1 MKKSYIKTM
10 VSVLA
15 AAVMSFLV
23 GLPSA
28 YAQQKVTVSGTV
40 LDEKGEPMLG
50 GGVIQKGTTNG
61 CVTDLDGNFTITV
74 TKGATIEFSCI
85 GYIPQEL
92 VADSDKQ
99 VVIKLELDNLSIEET
114 VVVGYGVQKKSSLT
128 GSVSSVKSED
138 IESRTIT
145 SAGQALQGKTSG
157 VQVLSASARPGASP
171 SIRIRGVSS
180 NGSSDPLYVVDGRLT
195 KDIAGIDPNDI
206 ESMEVLKDGAS
217 SAIYGAEAG
226 NGVVLITTKK
236 GKGNGK
242 ITYDYQYSS
251 QSVSKVPHMMNAE
264 QFIDFYTEA
273 NLISMEMFY
282 NNWDFETNTDWIRTG
297 FENSNMHK
305 HNLTFSAGDADKSIY
320 ISGSYLD
327 NDGIVVGDKDYYN
340 RLTGM
345 VNASWKIKPWL
356 EVGTNNQVEYY
367 KSSSVAEGSEYSSYL
382 LSLLTL
388 DPLTRPWYPVDNLP
402 AHMQL
407 IYNDTSHAPMLG
419 DGKGNIYGVSP
430 YVTSESVNPF
440 IMLNSSDSYNRGF
453 NINGTTFF
461 NFMPVKGLTVTSR
474 LSYRLS
480 SSENYG
486 VNHDY
491 YASGQIQNKYLSVS
505 AGSSASTYWQWE
517 NFLNYNRQF
526 NKHNVGIMLGT
537 SFSESRSFGVS
548 GSKGG
553 NEEAGLGFK
562 KDDPLFWYFA
572 YAVANATKNVSG
584 GEPSYS
590 RKLSY
595 FGRANY
601 EYAGK
606 YMFQASLRADAA
618 DSSVLPV
625 QKRWGY
631 FPAVS
636 AGWVISN
643 EDFLAET
650 RTWLNHLKLR
660 ASWGQNGSIAGL
672 GGYRYANVIGS
683 TGSYPTSSDSPSYIV
698 GYAPS
703 ATGNKELKWETAEQT
718 NIGIDARFLNNRLT
732 FSADWFKKETKDL
745 IVTGITPSTVVGNT
759 ASPVNAGN
767 IVNSGLEFELGWQ
780 DYVGDFS
787 YGVRGNI
794 STLKNK
800 VTYIHPTLS
809 AIDGATYHTYG
820 AITRFEVGMP
830 AWYFYGY
837 EFTGIDNETG
847 NPIFKDINEDGS
859 ITDSDKTMI
868 GKGMADAT
876 YGITLTAAWKGFDLI
891 VFGTGS
897 IGNDIYCCLNRSDY
911 TLNKLTY
918 FTEDRWKADYTN
930 GTMPKAGAN
939 DMDKFYL
946 STASVIDGSYFKIKQ
961 MQLGYT
967 LPKKWMKTIKVENM
981 RIYASLDDFFVFT
994 KYPGLDPEVTG
1005 VGNAL
1010 GVDKGSYPNS
1020 RKVVAGVS
1028 ITF

>member
-1 MKKSYIKTM
+1 MRTRSINHGMKALFSA
-10 VSVLA
+10 VLLIFA
-15 AAVMSFLV
+15 CVNL
-23 GLPSA
+23 SA
-28 YAQQKVTVSGTV
+28 QERVTASGTV
-40 LDEKGEPMLG
+40 IDENKIPMIGVSVIEKGTHN
-50 GGVIQKGTTNG
+50 GTM
-61 CVTDLDGNFTITV
+61 TDIDGNWSMEV
-74 TKGATIEFSCI
+74 TEGAVLEFSYI
-85 GYIPQEL
+85 GYTSVEL
-92 VADSDKQ
+92 PAAAGMNLQMEVDTR
-99 VVIKLELDNLSIEET
+99 ILEEV

-128 GSVSSVKSED
+128 GSVSQVKAED
-138 IESRTIT
+138 MEARTIT

-157 VQVLSASARPGASP
+157 VQVLSGSAKPGASP

-180 NGSSDPLYVVDGRLT
+180 NNSSDPLYVVDGRLA
-195 KDIAGIDPNDI
+195 KDISGIDPNDI

-217 SAIYGAEAG
+217 AAIYGAEAG

-236 GKGNGK
+236 GKGKGK

-251 QSVSKVPHMMNAE
+251 QSVSKVPHLMNSE

-273 NLISMEMFY
+273 NLISLEKFY
-282 NNWDFETNTDWIRTG
+282 NNWDFETNTDWIKAG
-297 FENSNMHK
+297 FEKSNMHK
-305 HNLTFSAGDADKSIY
+305 HNLTFSAGDSDKSIY
-320 ISGSYLD
+320 ISGTYLN
-327 NDGIVVGDKDYYN
+327 NDGIVVGDKDYYK

-345 VNASWKIKPWL
+345 INASWKVKPWL
-356 EVGTNNQVEYY
+356 EIGTNNQVEYY
-367 KSSSVAEGSEYSSYL
+367 KSASVAEGSEYSSYL

-388 DPLTRPWYPVDNLP
+388 DPLTKPMYPENALP
-402 AHMQL
+402 AHMQQ

-419 DGKGNIYGVSP
+419 DGKGNIYGVSA
-430 YVTSESVNPF
+430 YVTSESVNPY
-440 IMLNSSDSYNRGF
+440 IMLGSSDSYNRGF
-453 NINGTTFF
+453 NINGTTYI

-474 LSYRLS
+474 LGYRLGS
-480 SSENYG
+480 YENYG
-486 VNHDY
+486 ISHDY

-505 AGSSASTYWQWE
+505 AGSSNAAYWQWE
-517 NFLNYNRQF
+517 NFLNYTKQIK
-526 NKHNVGIMLGT
+526 KHNFGIMLGT

-548 GSKGG
+548 GSKSG
-553 NEEAGLGFK
+553 NENAGLGFK

-572 YAVANATKNVSG
+572 YAVSNATKDVSG
-584 GEPSYS
+584 GEPSYG

-601 EYAGK
+601 EYGNR
-606 YMFQASLRADAA
+606 YMVQVSLRADAA

-643 EDFLAET
+643 EKFMQNSQA
-650 RTWLNHLKLR
+650 WLNHLKIR
-660 ASWGQNGSIAGL
+660 ASWGQNGSTASL
-672 GGYRYANVIGS
+672 GGYQYANVIAS
-683 TGSYPTSSDSPSYIV
+683 TGSYPTSSENPSYGV

-718 NIGIDARFLNNRLT
+718 NVGIDARFFRSRLI
-732 FSADWFKKETKDL
+732 FSADWFRKETKDL

-767 IVNSGLEFELGWQ
+767 IRNTGFEVELGWQ
-780 DYVGDFS
+780 DMAGDFS
-787 YGVRGNI
+787 YGIRGNI
-794 STLKNK
+794 STLKNE

-820 AITRFEVGMP
+820 AITRFEVGKP

-837 EFTGIDNETG
+837 EFTGIDKATG
-847 NPIFKDINEDGS
+847 NPTFKDQNNDGS

-876 YGITLTAAWKGFDLI
+876 YGITLTAAWKGIDLI

-918 FTEDRWKADYTN
+918 FTEDRWKVGHEN

-946 STASVIDGSYFKIKQ
+946 STASVINGSYFKIKQ
-961 MQLGYT
+961 IQLGYT
-967 LPKKWMKTIKVENM
+967 FPAKWMSKIKVENL

-1005 VGNAL
+1005 IGNAL

-1020 RKVVAGVS
+1020 RKIVAGVS

>member
-1 MKKSYIKTM
+1 MRTRSINHGMKALFSA
-10 VSVLA
+10 VLLIFA
-15 AAVMSFLV
+15 CVNL
-23 GLPSA
+23 SA
-28 YAQQKVTVSGTV
+28 QERVTASGTV
-40 LDEKGEPMLG
+40 IDENKIPMIGVSVIEKGTHN
-50 GGVIQKGTTNG
+50 GTM
-61 CVTDLDGNFTITV
+61 TDIDGNWSMEV
-74 TKGATIEFSCI
+74 TEGAVLEFSYI
-85 GYIPQEL
+85 GYTSVEL
-92 VADSDKQ
+92 PAAAGMNLQMEVDTR
-99 VVIKLELDNLSIEET
+99 ILEEV

-128 GSVSSVKSED
+128 GSVSQVKAED
-138 IESRTIT
+138 MEARTIT

-157 VQVLSASARPGASP
+157 VQVLSGSAKPGASP
-171 SIRIRGVSS
+171 SIRIRGGSS
-180 NGSSDPLYVVDGRLT
+180 NNSSDPLYVVDGRLA
-195 KDIAGIDPNDI
+195 KDISGIDPNDI

-217 SAIYGAEAG
+217 AAIYGAEAG

-236 GKGNGK
+236 GKGKGK

-251 QSVSKVPHMMNAE
+251 QSVSKVPHLMNSE

-273 NLISMEMFY
+273 NLISLEKFY
-282 NNWDFETNTDWIRTG
+282 NNWDFETNTDWIKAG
-297 FENSNMHK
+297 FEKSNMHK
-305 HNLTFSAGDADKSIY
+305 HNLTFSAGDSDKSIY
-320 ISGSYLD
+320 ISGTYLN
-327 NDGIVVGDKDYYN
+327 NDGIVVGDKDYYK

-345 VNASWKIKPWL
+345 INASWKVKPWL
-356 EVGTNNQVEYY
+356 EIGTNNQVEYY
-367 KSSSVAEGSEYSSYL
+367 KSASVAEGSEYSSYL

-388 DPLTRPWYPVDNLP
+388 DPLTKPMYPENALP
-402 AHMQL
+402 AHMQQ

-419 DGKGNIYGVSP
+419 DGKGNIYGVSA
-430 YVTSESVNPF
+430 YVTSESVNPY
-440 IMLNSSDSYNRGF
+440 IMLGSSDSYNRGF
-453 NINGTTFF
+453 NINGTTYI

-474 LSYRLS
+474 LGYRLGS
-480 SSENYG
+480 YENYG
-486 VNHDY
+486 ISHDY

-505 AGSSASTYWQWE
+505 AGSNNAAYWQWE
-517 NFLNYNRQF
+517 NFLNYTKQIK
-526 NKHNVGIMLGT
+526 KHNFGIMLGT

-548 GSKGG
+548 GSKSG
-553 NEEAGLGFK
+553 NENAGLGFK

-572 YAVANATKNVSG
+572 YAVSDATKDISG
-584 GEPSYS
+584 GEPSYG

-601 EYAGK
+601 EYDNR
-606 YMFQASLRADAA
+606 YMVQVSLRADAA

-643 EDFLAET
+643 EKFMQNSQA
-650 RTWLNHLKLR
+650 WLNHLKIR
-660 ASWGQNGSIAGL
+660 ASWGQNGSTASL
-672 GGYRYANVIGS
+672 GGYQYANVIAS
-683 TGSYPTSSDSPSYIV
+683 TGSYPTSSENPSYGV

-718 NIGIDARFLNNRLT
+718 NVGIDARFFRSRLT
-732 FSADWFKKETKDL
+732 FSADWFRKETKDL

-767 IVNSGLEFELGWQ
+767 IRNTGFEVELGWQ
-780 DYVGDFS
+780 DMAGDFS
-787 YGVRGNI
+787 YGIRGNI
-794 STLKNK
+794 STLKNE

-820 AITRFEVGMP
+820 AITRFEVGKP

-837 EFTGIDNETG
+837 EFTGIDKATG
-847 NPIFKDINEDGS
+847 NPTFKDQNNDGS

-876 YGITLTAAWKGFDLI
+876 YGITLTAAWNGIDLI

-918 FTEDRWKADYTN
+918 FTEDRWKVGHEN
-930 GTMPKAGAN
+930 GTMPRAGAN

-946 STASVIDGSYFKIKQ
+946 STASVINGSYFKIKQ
-961 MQLGYT
+961 IQLGYT
-967 LPKKWMKTIKVENM
+967 FPAKWMSKIKVENL

-1005 VGNAL
+1005 IGNAL

-1020 RKVVAGVS
+1020 RKIVAGVS

>member
-1 MKKSYIKTM
+1 MRTRSINHGMKALFFA
-10 VSVLA
+10 VLLIFA
-15 AAVMSFLV
+15 CVNL
-23 GLPSA
+23 SA
-28 YAQQKVTVSGTV
+28 QERVTASGTV
-40 LDEKGEPMLG
+40 IDENKIPMIGVSVIEKGTHN
-50 GGVIQKGTTNG
+50 GTM
-61 CVTDLDGNFTITV
+61 TDIDGNWSMEV
-74 TKGATIEFSCI
+74 TEGAVLEFSYI
-85 GYIPQEL
+85 GYTSVEL
-92 VADSDKQ
+92 PAAAGMNLQMEVDTR
-99 VVIKLELDNLSIEET
+99 ILEEV

-128 GSVSSVKSED
+128 GSVSQVKAED
-138 IESRTIT
+138 MEARTIT

-157 VQVLSASARPGASP
+157 VQVLSGSAKPGASP

-180 NGSSDPLYVVDGRLT
+180 NNSSDPLYVVDGRLA
-195 KDIAGIDPNDI
+195 KDISGIDPNDI

-217 SAIYGAEAG
+217 AAIYGAEAG

-236 GKGNGK
+236 GKGKGK

-251 QSVSKVPHMMNAE
+251 QSVSKVPHLMNSE
-264 QFIDFYTEA
+264 KFIDFYTEA
-273 NLISMEMFY
+273 NLISLEKFY
-282 NNWDFETNTDWIRTG
+282 NNWDFETNTDWIKAG
-297 FENSNMHK
+297 FEKSNMHK
-305 HNLTFSAGDADKSIY
+305 HNLTFSAGDSDKSIY
-320 ISGSYLD
+320 ISGTYLN
-327 NDGIVVGDKDYYN
+327 NDGIVVGDKDYYK

-345 VNASWKIKPWL
+345 INASWKVKPWL
-356 EVGTNNQVEYY
+356 EIGTNNQVEYY
-367 KSSSVAEGSEYSSYL
+367 KSASVAEGSEYSSYL

-388 DPLTRPWYPVDNLP
+388 DPLTKPMYPENALP
-402 AHMQL
+402 AHMQQ

-419 DGKGNIYGVSP
+419 DGKGNIYGVSA
-430 YVTSESVNPF
+430 YVTSESVNPY
-440 IMLNSSDSYNRGF
+440 IMLGSSDSYNRGF
-453 NINGTTFF
+453 NINGTTYI

-474 LSYRLS
+474 LGYRLS
-480 SSENYG
+480 SYENYG
-486 VNHDY
+486 ISHDY

-505 AGSSASTYWQWE
+505 AGSSNAAYWQWE
-517 NFLNYNRQF
+517 NFLNYTKQIK
-526 NKHNVGIMLGT
+526 KHNFGIMLGT

-548 GSKGG
+548 GSKSG
-553 NEEAGLGFK
+553 NENAGLGFK

-572 YAVANATKNVSG
+572 YAVSDATKDISG
-584 GEPSYS
+584 GEPSYG

-601 EYAGK
+601 EYDNR
-606 YMFQASLRADAA
+606 YMVQVSLRADAA

-643 EDFLAET
+643 EKFMQNSQA
-650 RTWLNHLKLR
+650 WLNHLKIR
-660 ASWGQNGSIAGL
+660 ASWGQNGSTASL
-672 GGYRYANVIGS
+672 GGYQYANVIAS
-683 TGSYPTSSDSPSYIV
+683 TGSYPTSSENPSYGV

-718 NIGIDARFLNNRLT
+718 NVGIDARFFRSRLT
-732 FSADWFKKETKDL
+732 FSADWFRKETKDL

-767 IVNSGLEFELGWQ
+767 IRNTGFEVELGWQ
-780 DYVGDFS
+780 DMAGDFS
-787 YGVRGNI
+787 YGIRGNI
-794 STLKNK
+794 STLKNE

-820 AITRFEVGMP
+820 AITRFEVGKP

-837 EFTGIDNETG
+837 EFTGIDKATG
-847 NPIFKDINEDGS
+847 NPTFKDQNNDGS

-876 YGITLTAAWKGFDLI
+876 YGITLTAAWKGIDLI

-918 FTEDRWKADYTN
+918 FTEDRWKVGHEN

-946 STASVIDGSYFKIKQ
+946 STASVINGSYFKIKQ
-961 MQLGYT
+961 IQLGYT
-967 LPKKWMKTIKVENM
+967 FPAKWMSKIKVENL

-1005 VGNAL
+1005 IGNAL

-1020 RKVVAGVS
+1020 RKIVAGVS

>member
-1 MKKSYIKTM
+1 MRTRSINHGMKALFFA
-10 VSVLA
+10 VLLIFA
-15 AAVMSFLV
+15 CVNL
-23 GLPSA
+23 SA
-28 YAQQKVTVSGTV
+28 QERVTASGTV
-40 LDEKGEPMLG
+40 IDENKIPMIGVSVIEKGTHN
-50 GGVIQKGTTNG
+50 GTM
-61 CVTDLDGNFTITV
+61 TDIDGNWSMEV
-74 TKGATIEFSCI
+74 TEGAVLEFSYI
-85 GYIPQEL
+85 GYTSVEL
-92 VADSDKQ
+92 PAAAGMNLQMEVDTR
-99 VVIKLELDNLSIEET
+99 ILEEV

-128 GSVSSVKSED
+128 GSVSQVKAED
-138 IESRTIT
+138 MEARTIT

-157 VQVLSASARPGASP
+157 VQVLSGSAKPGASP

-180 NGSSDPLYVVDGRLT
+180 NNSSDPLYVVDGRLA
-195 KDIAGIDPNDI
+195 KDISGIDPNDI

-217 SAIYGAEAG
+217 AAIYGAEAG

-236 GKGNGK
+236 GKGKGK

-251 QSVSKVPHMMNAE
+251 QSVSKVPHLMNSE

-273 NLISMEMFY
+273 NLISLEKFY
-282 NNWDFETNTDWIRTG
+282 NNWDFETNTDWIKAG
-297 FENSNMHK
+297 FEKSNMHK
-305 HNLTFSAGDADKSIY
+305 HNLTFSAGDSDKSIY
-320 ISGSYLD
+320 ISGTYLN
-327 NDGIVVGDKDYYN
+327 NDGIVVGDKDYYK

-345 VNASWKIKPWL
+345 INASWKVKPWL
-356 EVGTNNQVEYY
+356 EIGTNNQVEYY
-367 KSSSVAEGSEYSSYL
+367 KSASVAEGSEYSSYL

-388 DPLTRPWYPVDNLP
+388 DPLTKPMYPENALP
-402 AHMQL
+402 AHMQQ

-419 DGKGNIYGVSP
+419 DGKGNIYGVSA
-430 YVTSESVNPF
+430 YVTSESVNPY
-440 IMLNSSDSYNRGF
+440 IMLGSSDSYNRGF
-453 NINGTTFF
+453 NINGTTYI

-474 LSYRLS
+474 LGYRLS
-480 SSENYG
+480 SYENYG
-486 VNHDY
+486 ISHDY

-505 AGSSASTYWQWE
+505 AGSSNAAYWQWE
-517 NFLNYNRQF
+517 NFLNYTKQIK
-526 NKHNVGIMLGT
+526 KHNFGIMLGT

-548 GSKGG
+548 GSKSG
-553 NEEAGLGFK
+553 NENAGLGFK

-572 YAVANATKNVSG
+572 YAVSDATKDISG
-584 GEPSYS
+584 GEPSYG

-601 EYAGK
+601 EYDNR
-606 YMFQASLRADAA
+606 YMVQVSLRADAA

-643 EDFLAET
+643 EKFMQNSQA
-650 RTWLNHLKLR
+650 WLNHLKIR
-660 ASWGQNGSIAGL
+660 ASWGQNGSTASL
-672 GGYRYANVIGS
+672 GGYQYANVIAS
-683 TGSYPTSSDSPSYIV
+683 TGSYPTSSDSPSYEV

-718 NIGIDARFLNNRLT
+718 NVGIDARFFRSRLI
-732 FSADWFKKETKDL
+732 FSADWFRKETKDL

-767 IVNSGLEFELGWQ
+767 IRNTGFEVELGWQ
-780 DYVGDFS
+780 DMAGDFS
-787 YGVRGNI
+787 YGIRGNI
-794 STLKNK
+794 STLKNE

-820 AITRFEVGMP
+820 AITRFEVGKP

-837 EFTGIDNETG
+837 EFTGIDKATG
-847 NPIFKDINEDGS
+847 NPTFKDQNNDGS

-876 YGITLTAAWKGFDLI
+876 YGITLTAAWKGIDLI

-918 FTEDRWKADYTN
+918 FTEDRWKVGHEN

-946 STASVIDGSYFKIKQ
+946 STASVINGSYFKIKQ
-961 MQLGYT
+961 IQLGYT
-967 LPKKWMKTIKVENM
+967 FPAKWMSKIKVENL

-1005 VGNAL
+1005 IGNAL

-1020 RKVVAGVS
+1020 RKIVAGVS

>member
-1 MKKSYIKTM
+1 MRTRSINHGMKALFSA
-10 VSVLA
+10 VLLIFA
-15 AAVMSFLV
+15 CVNL
-23 GLPSA
+23 SA
-28 YAQQKVTVSGTV
+28 QERVTASGTV
-40 LDEKGEPMLG
+40 IDENKIPMIGVSVIEKGTHN
-50 GGVIQKGTTNG
+50 GTM
-61 CVTDLDGNFTITV
+61 TDIDGNWSMEV
-74 TKGATIEFSCI
+74 TEGAVLEFSYI
-85 GYIPQEL
+85 GYTSVEL
-92 VADSDKQ
+92 PAAAGMNLQMEVDTR
-99 VVIKLELDNLSIEET
+99 ILEEV

-128 GSVSSVKSED
+128 GSVSQVKAED
-138 IESRTIT
+138 MEARTIT

-157 VQVLSASARPGASP
+157 VQVLSGSAKPGASP

-180 NGSSDPLYVVDGRLT
+180 NNSSDPLYVVDGRLA
-195 KDIAGIDPNDI
+195 KDISGIDPNDI

-217 SAIYGAEAG
+217 AAIYGAEAG

-236 GKGNGK
+236 GKGKGK

-251 QSVSKVPHMMNAE
+251 QSVSKVPHLMNSE

-273 NLISMEMFY
+273 NLISLEKFY
-282 NNWDFETNTDWIRTG
+282 NNWDFETNTDWIKAG
-297 FENSNMHK
+297 FEKSNMHK
-305 HNLTFSAGDADKSIY
+305 HNLTFSAGDSDKSIY
-320 ISGSYLD
+320 ISGTYLN
-327 NDGIVVGDKDYYN
+327 NDGIVVGDKDYYK

-345 VNASWKIKPWL
+345 INASWKVKPWL
-356 EVGTNNQVEYY
+356 EIGTNNQVEYY
-367 KSSSVAEGSEYSSYL
+367 KSASVAEGSEYSSYL

-388 DPLTRPWYPVDNLP
+388 DPLTKPMYPENALP
-402 AHMQL
+402 AHMQQ

-419 DGKGNIYGVSP
+419 DGKGNIYGVSA
-430 YVTSESVNPF
+430 YVTSESVNPY
-440 IMLNSSDSYNRGF
+440 IMLGSSDSYNRGF
-453 NINGTTFF
+453 NINGTTYI

-474 LSYRLS
+474 LGYRLS
-480 SSENYG
+480 SYENYG
-486 VNHDY
+486 ISHDY

-505 AGSSASTYWQWE
+505 AGSSNAAYWQWE
-517 NFLNYNRQF
+517 NFLNYTKQIK
-526 NKHNVGIMLGT
+526 KHNFGIMLGT

-548 GSKGG
+548 GSKSG
-553 NEEAGLGFK
+553 NENAGLGFK

-572 YAVANATKNVSG
+572 YAVSNATKDVSG
-584 GEPSYS
+584 GEPSYG

-601 EYAGK
+601 EYGNR
-606 YMFQASLRADAA
+606 YMVQVSLRADAA

-643 EDFLAET
+643 EKFMQNSQA
-650 RTWLNHLKLR
+650 WLNHLKIR
-660 ASWGQNGSIAGL
+660 ASWGQNGSTASL
-672 GGYRYANVIGS
+672 GGYQYANVIAS
-683 TGSYPTSSDSPSYIV
+683 TGSYPTSSENPSYGV

-718 NIGIDARFLNNRLT
+718 NVGIDARFFRSRLT
-732 FSADWFKKETKDL
+732 FSADWFRKETKDL

-767 IVNSGLEFELGWQ
+767 IRNTGFEVELGWQ
-780 DYVGDFS
+780 DMAGDFS
-787 YGVRGNI
+787 YGIRGNI
-794 STLKNK
+794 STLKNE

-820 AITRFEVGMP
+820 AITRFEVGKP

-837 EFTGIDNETG
+837 EFTGIDKATG
-847 NPIFKDINEDGS
+847 NPTFKDQNNDGS

-876 YGITLTAAWKGFDLI
+876 YGITLTAAWKGIDLI

-918 FTEDRWKADYTN
+918 FTEDRWKVGHEN

-946 STASVIDGSYFKIKQ
+946 STASVINGSYFKIKQ
-961 MQLGYT
+961 IQLGYT
-967 LPKKWMKTIKVENM
+967 FPAKWMSKIKVENL

-1005 VGNAL
+1005 IGNAL

-1020 RKVVAGVS
+1020 RKIVAGVS

>member
-1 MKKSYIKTM
+1 MKALFSA
-10 VSVLA
+10 VLLIFA
-15 AAVMSFLV
+15 CVNL
-23 GLPSA
+23 SA
-28 YAQQKVTVSGTV
+28 QERVTASGTV
-40 LDEKGEPMLG
+40 IDENKIPMIGVSVIEKGTHN
-50 GGVIQKGTTNG
+50 GTM
-61 CVTDLDGNFTITV
+61 TDIDGNWSMEV
-74 TKGATIEFSCI
+74 TEGAVLEFSYI
-85 GYIPQEL
+85 GYTSVEL
-92 VADSDKQ
+92 PAAAGMNLQMEVDTR
-99 VVIKLELDNLSIEET
+99 ILEEV

-128 GSVSSVKSED
+128 GSVSQVKAED
-138 IESRTIT
+138 MEARTIT

-157 VQVLSASARPGASP
+157 VQVLSGSAKPGASP

-180 NGSSDPLYVVDGRLT
+180 NNSSDPLYVVDGRLA
-195 KDIAGIDPNDI
+195 KDISGIDPNDI

-217 SAIYGAEAG
+217 AAIYGAEAG

-236 GKGNGK
+236 GKGKGK

-251 QSVSKVPHMMNAE
+251 QSVSKVPHLMNSE

-273 NLISMEMFY
+273 NLISLEKFY
-282 NNWDFETNTDWIRTG
+282 NNWDFETNTDWIKAG
-297 FENSNMHK
+297 FEKSNMHK
-305 HNLTFSAGDADKSIY
+305 HNLTFSAGDSDKSIY
-320 ISGSYLD
+320 ISGTYLN
-327 NDGIVVGDKDYYN
+327 NDGIVVGDKDYYK

-345 VNASWKIKPWL
+345 INASWKVKPWL
-356 EVGTNNQVEYY
+356 EIGTNNQVEYY
-367 KSSSVAEGSEYSSYL
+367 KSASVAEGSEYSSYL

-388 DPLTRPWYPVDNLP
+388 DPLTKPMYPENALP
-402 AHMQL
+402 AHMQQ

-419 DGKGNIYGVSP
+419 DGKGNIYGVSA
-430 YVTSESVNPF
+430 YVTSESVNPY
-440 IMLNSSDSYNRGF
+440 IMLGSSDSYNRGF
-453 NINGTTFF
+453 NINGTTYI

-474 LSYRLS
+474 LGYRLGS
-480 SSENYG
+480 YENYG
-486 VNHDY
+486 ISHDY

-505 AGSSASTYWQWE
+505 AGSNNAAYWQWE
-517 NFLNYNRQF
+517 NFLNYTKQIK
-526 NKHNVGIMLGT
+526 KHNFGIMLGT

-548 GSKGG
+548 GSKSG
-553 NEEAGLGFK
+553 NENAGLGFK

-572 YAVANATKNVSG
+572 YAVSDATKDISG
-584 GEPSYS
+584 GEPSYG

-601 EYAGK
+601 EYDNR
-606 YMFQASLRADAA
+606 YMVQVSLRADAA

-643 EDFLAET
+643 EKFMQNSQA
-650 RTWLNHLKLR
+650 WLNHLKIR
-660 ASWGQNGSIAGL
+660 ASWGQNGSTASL
-672 GGYRYANVIGS
+672 GGYQYANVIAS
-683 TGSYPTSSDSPSYIV
+683 TGSYPTSSENPSYGV

-718 NIGIDARFLNNRLT
+718 NVGIDARFFRSRLT
-732 FSADWFKKETKDL
+732 FSADWFRKETKDL

-767 IVNSGLEFELGWQ
+767 IRNTGFEVELGWQ
-780 DYVGDFS
+780 DMAGDFS
-787 YGVRGNI
+787 YGIRGNI
-794 STLKNK
+794 STLKNE

-820 AITRFEVGMP
+820 AITRFEVGKP

-837 EFTGIDNETG
+837 EFTGIDKATG
-847 NPIFKDINEDGS
+847 NPTFKDQNNDGS

-876 YGITLTAAWKGFDLI
+876 YGITLTAAWKGIDLI

-918 FTEDRWKADYTN
+918 FTEDRWKVGHEN

-946 STASVIDGSYFKIKQ
+946 STASVINGSYFKIKQ
-961 MQLGYT
+961 IQLGYT
-967 LPKKWMKTIKVENM
+967 FPAKWMSKIKVENL

-1005 VGNAL
+1005 IGNAL

-1020 RKVVAGVS
+1020 RKIVAGVS

>member
-1 MKKSYIKTM
+1 MTDIDGNWSMEVTEGAVLEFSYIGYT
-10 VSVLA
+10 SVELPA
-15 AAVMSFLV
+15 AAGMNLQMEVD
-23 GLPSA
+23 
-28 YAQQKVTVSGTV
+28 TR
-40 LDEKGEPMLG
+40 
-50 GGVIQKGTTNG
+50 I
-61 CVTDLDGNFTITV
+61 
-74 TKGATIEFSCI
+74 
-85 GYIPQEL
+85 
-92 VADSDKQ
+92 
-99 VVIKLELDNLSIEET
+99 LEEV

-128 GSVSSVKSED
+128 GSVSQVKAED
-138 IESRTIT
+138 MEARTIT

-157 VQVLSASARPGASP
+157 VQVLSGSAKPGASP

-180 NGSSDPLYVVDGRLT
+180 NNSSDPLYVVDGRLA
-195 KDIAGIDPNDI
+195 KDISGIDPNDI

-217 SAIYGAEAG
+217 AAIYGAEAG

-236 GKGNGK
+236 GKGKGK

-251 QSVSKVPHMMNAE
+251 QSVSKVPHLMNSE

-273 NLISMEMFY
+273 NLISLEKFY
-282 NNWDFETNTDWIRTG
+282 NNWDFETNTDWIKAG
-297 FENSNMHK
+297 FEKSNMHK
-305 HNLTFSAGDADKSIY
+305 HNLTFSAGDSDKSIY
-320 ISGSYLD
+320 ISGTYLN
-327 NDGIVVGDKDYYN
+327 NDGIVVGDKDYYK

-345 VNASWKIKPWL
+345 INASWKVKPWL
-356 EVGTNNQVEYY
+356 EIGTNNQVEYY
-367 KSSSVAEGSEYSSYL
+367 KSASVAEGSEYSSYL

-388 DPLTRPWYPVDNLP
+388 DPLTKPMYPENALP
-402 AHMQL
+402 AHMQQ

-419 DGKGNIYGVSP
+419 DGKGNIYGVSA
-430 YVTSESVNPF
+430 YVTSESVNPY
-440 IMLNSSDSYNRGF
+440 IMLGSSDSYNRGF
-453 NINGTTFF
+453 NINGTTYI

-474 LSYRLS
+474 LGYRLS
-480 SSENYG
+480 SYENYG
-486 VNHDY
+486 ISHDY

-505 AGSSASTYWQWE
+505 AGSSNAAYWQWE
-517 NFLNYNRQF
+517 NFLNYTKQIK
-526 NKHNVGIMLGT
+526 KHNFGIMLGT

-548 GSKGG
+548 GSKSG
-553 NEEAGLGFK
+553 NENAGLGFK

-572 YAVANATKNVSG
+572 YAVSDATKDISG
-584 GEPSYS
+584 GEPSYG

-601 EYAGK
+601 EYDNR
-606 YMFQASLRADAA
+606 YMVQVSLRADAA

-643 EDFLAET
+643 EKFMQNSQA
-650 RTWLNHLKLR
+650 WLNHLKIR
-660 ASWGQNGSIAGL
+660 ASWGQNGSTASL
-672 GGYRYANVIGS
+672 GGYQYANVIAS
-683 TGSYPTSSDSPSYIV
+683 TGSYPTSSENPSYGV

-718 NIGIDARFLNNRLT
+718 NVGIDARFFRSRLT
-732 FSADWFKKETKDL
+732 FSADWFRKETKDL

-767 IVNSGLEFELGWQ
+767 IRNTGFEVELGWQ
-780 DYVGDFS
+780 DMAGDFS
-787 YGVRGNI
+787 YGIRGNI
-794 STLKNK
+794 STLKNE

-820 AITRFEVGMP
+820 AITRFEVGKP

-837 EFTGIDNETG
+837 EFTGIDKATG
-847 NPIFKDINEDGS
+847 NPTFKDQNNDGS

-876 YGITLTAAWKGFDLI
+876 YGITLTAAWKGIDLI

-918 FTEDRWKADYTN
+918 FTEDRWKVGHEN

-946 STASVIDGSYFKIKQ
+946 STASVINGSYFKIKQ
-961 MQLGYT
+961 IQLGYT
-967 LPKKWMKTIKVENM
+967 FPAKWMSKIKVENL

-1005 VGNAL
+1005 IGNAL

-1020 RKVVAGVS
+1020 RKIVAGVS

>member
-1 MKKSYIKTM
+1 MRTRSINHGMKALFSA
-10 VSVLA
+10 VLLIFA
-15 AAVMSFLV
+15 CVNL
-23 GLPSA
+23 SA
-28 YAQQKVTVSGTV
+28 QERVTASGTV
-40 LDEKGEPMLG
+40 IDENKIPMIGVSVIEKGTHN
-50 GGVIQKGTTNG
+50 GTM
-61 CVTDLDGNFTITV
+61 TDIDGNWSMEV
-74 TKGATIEFSCI
+74 TEGAVLEFSYI
-85 GYIPQEL
+85 GYTSVEL
-92 VADSDKQ
+92 PAAAGMNLQMEVDTR
-99 VVIKLELDNLSIEET
+99 ILEEV

-128 GSVSSVKSED
+128 GSVSQVKAED
-138 IESRTIT
+138 MEARTIT

-157 VQVLSASARPGASP
+157 VQVLSGSAKPGASP

-180 NGSSDPLYVVDGRLT
+180 NNSSDPLYVVDGRLA
-195 KDIAGIDPNDI
+195 KDISGIDPNDI

-217 SAIYGAEAG
+217 AAIYGAEAG

-236 GKGNGK
+236 GKGKGK

-251 QSVSKVPHMMNAE
+251 QSVSKVPHLMNSE

-273 NLISMEMFY
+273 NLISLEKFY
-282 NNWDFETNTDWIRTG
+282 NNWDFETNTDWIKAG
-297 FENSNMHK
+297 FEKSNMHK
-305 HNLTFSAGDADKSIY
+305 HNLTFSAGDSDKSIY
-320 ISGSYLD
+320 ISGTYLN
-327 NDGIVVGDKDYYN
+327 NDGIVVGDKDYYK

-345 VNASWKIKPWL
+345 INASWKVKPWL
-356 EVGTNNQVEYY
+356 EIGTNNQVEYY
-367 KSSSVAEGSEYSSYL
+367 KSASVAEGSEYSSYL

-388 DPLTRPWYPVDNLP
+388 DPLTKPMYPENALP
-402 AHMQL
+402 AHMQQ

-419 DGKGNIYGVSP
+419 DGKGNIYGVSA
-430 YVTSESVNPF
+430 YVTSESVNPY
-440 IMLNSSDSYNRGF
+440 IMLGSSDSYNRGF
-453 NINGTTFF
+453 NINGTTYI

-474 LSYRLS
+474 LGYRLGS
-480 SSENYG
+480 YENYG
-486 VNHDY
+486 ISHDY

-505 AGSSASTYWQWE
+505 AGSNNAAYWQWE
-517 NFLNYNRQF
+517 NFLNYTKQIK
-526 NKHNVGIMLGT
+526 KHNFGIMLGT
-537 SFSESRSFGVS
+537 SYSESRSFGVS

-572 YAVANATKNVSG
+572 YAVSNANKDVSG

-601 EYAGK
+601 EFDNK
-606 YMFQASLRADAA
+606 YLLQVSLRADAA

-625 QKRWGY
+625 DKRWGF

-643 EDFLAET
+643 EQFLSNA

-672 GGYRYANVIGS
+672 GGYRYATVIGS
-683 TGSYPTSSDSPSYIV
+683 TGSYPTSSDAPQYEV

-718 NIGIDARFLNNRLT
+718 NVGIDTRFLNNRLT
-732 FSADWFKKETKDL
+732 FSADWFRKETKDL
-745 IVTGITPSTVVGNT
+745 IVSGITPSTVVGNT

-780 DYVGDFS
+780 DMVGDFS
-787 YGVRGNI
+787 YGIRANI

-809 AIDGATYHTYG
+809 AIDGASFHTYG
-820 AITRFEVGMP
+820 AITRFEVGKP

-837 EFTGIDNETG
+837 EFTGIDPETG
-847 NPIFKDINEDGS
+847 NPTFKDLNNDNA

-876 YGITLTAAWKGFDLI
+876 YGITITAAWKGLDLI
-891 VFGTGS
+891 LFGTGS
-897 IGNDIYCCLNRSDY
+897 IGNDIYCCLNRADY

-918 FTEDRWKADYTN
+918 FTENRWKADN
-930 GTMPKAGAN
+930 VGGTMPKAGAN
-939 DMDKFYL
+939 DMDKFFI
-946 STASVIDGSYFKIKQ
+946 SSASVLDGSYFKIKQ
-961 MQLGYT
+961 IQLGYT
-967 LPKKWMKTIKVENM
+967 FPQKWMSKIKVNNL

-1005 VGNAL
+1005 VGSSL

-1020 RKVVAGVS
+1020 KKIVAGLN

>member
-1 MKKSYIKTM
+1 MRTRSINHGMKALFFA
-10 VSVLA
+10 VLLIFA
-15 AAVMSFLV
+15 CVNL
-23 GLPSA
+23 SA
-28 YAQQKVTVSGTV
+28 QERVTASGTV
-40 LDEKGEPMLG
+40 IDENKIPMIGVSVIEKGTHN
-50 GGVIQKGTTNG
+50 GTM
-61 CVTDLDGNFTITV
+61 TDIDGNWSMEV
-74 TKGATIEFSCI
+74 TEGAVLEFSYI
-85 GYIPQEL
+85 GYTSVEL
-92 VADSDKQ
+92 PAAAGMNLQMEVDTR
-99 VVIKLELDNLSIEET
+99 ILEEV

-128 GSVSSVKSED
+128 GSVSQVKAED
-138 IESRTIT
+138 MEARTIT

-157 VQVLSASARPGASP
+157 VQVLSGSAKPGASP

-180 NGSSDPLYVVDGRLT
+180 NNSSDPLYVVDGRLA
-195 KDIAGIDPNDI
+195 KDISGIDPNDI

-217 SAIYGAEAG
+217 AAIYGAEAG

-236 GKGNGK
+236 GKGKGK

-251 QSVSKVPHMMNAE
+251 QSVSKVPHLMNSE

-273 NLISMEMFY
+273 NLISLEKFY
-282 NNWDFETNTDWIRTG
+282 NNWDFETNTDWIKAG
-297 FENSNMHK
+297 FEKSNMHK
-305 HNLTFSAGDADKSIY
+305 HNLTFSAGDSDKSIY
-320 ISGSYLD
+320 ISGTYLN
-327 NDGIVVGDKDYYN
+327 NDGIVVGDKDYYK

-345 VNASWKIKPWL
+345 INASWKVKPWL
-356 EVGTNNQVEYY
+356 EIGTNNQVEYY
-367 KSSSVAEGSEYSSYL
+367 KSASVAEGSEYSSYL

-388 DPLTRPWYPVDNLP
+388 DPLTKPMYPENALP
-402 AHMQL
+402 AHMQQ

-419 DGKGNIYGVSP
+419 DGKGNIYGVSA
-430 YVTSESVNPF
+430 YVTSESVNPY
-440 IMLNSSDSYNRGF
+440 IMLGSSDSYNRGF
-453 NINGTTFF
+453 NINGTTYI

-474 LSYRLS
+474 LGYRLS
-480 SSENYG
+480 SYENYG
-486 VNHDY
+486 ISHDY

-505 AGSSASTYWQWE
+505 AGSSNAAYWQWE
-517 NFLNYNRQF
+517 NFLNYTKQIK
-526 NKHNVGIMLGT
+526 KHNFGIMLGT

-548 GSKGG
+548 GSKSG
-553 NEEAGLGFK
+553 NENAGLGFK

-572 YAVANATKNVSG
+572 YAVSNATKDVSG
-584 GEPSYS
+584 GEPSYG

-601 EYAGK
+601 EYGNR
-606 YMFQASLRADAA
+606 YMVQVSLRADAA

-643 EDFLAET
+643 EKFMQNSQA
-650 RTWLNHLKLR
+650 WLNHLKIR
-660 ASWGQNGSIAGL
+660 ASWGQNGSTASL
-672 GGYRYANVIGS
+672 GGYQYANVIAS
-683 TGSYPTSSDSPSYIV
+683 TGSYPTSSDSPSYEV

-718 NIGIDARFLNNRLT
+718 NVGIDARFFRSRLI
-732 FSADWFKKETKDL
+732 FSADWFRKETKDL

-767 IVNSGLEFELGWQ
+767 IRNTGFEVELGWQ
-780 DYVGDFS
+780 DMAGDFS
-787 YGVRGNI
+787 YGIRGNI
-794 STLKNK
+794 STLKNE

-820 AITRFEVGMP
+820 AITRFEVGKP

-837 EFTGIDNETG
+837 EFTGIDKATG
-847 NPIFKDINEDGS
+847 NPTFKDQNNDGS

-876 YGITLTAAWKGFDLI
+876 YGITLTAAWKGIDLI

-918 FTEDRWKADYTN
+918 FTEDRWKVGHEN

-946 STASVIDGSYFKIKQ
+946 STASVLNGSYFKIKQ
-961 MQLGYT
+961 IQLGYT
-967 LPKKWMKTIKVENM
+967 FPAKWMSKIKVENL

-1005 VGNAL
+1005 IGNAL

-1020 RKVVAGVS
+1020 RKIVAGVS

>member
-1 MKKSYIKTM
+1 MRTISINHGMKALFFA
-10 VSVLA
+10 VLLIFA
-15 AAVMSFLV
+15 CVNL
-23 GLPSA
+23 SA
-28 YAQQKVTVSGTV
+28 QERVTASGTV
-40 LDEKGEPMLG
+40 IDENKIPMIGVSVIEKGTHN
-50 GGVIQKGTTNG
+50 GTM
-61 CVTDLDGNFTITV
+61 TDIDGNWSMEV
-74 TKGATIEFSCI
+74 TEGAVLEFSYI
-85 GYIPQEL
+85 GYTSVEL
-92 VADSDKQ
+92 PAAAGMNLQMEVDTR
-99 VVIKLELDNLSIEET
+99 ILEEV

-128 GSVSSVKSED
+128 GSVSQVKAED
-138 IESRTIT
+138 MEARTIT
-145 SAGQALQGKTSG
+145 SAGQALQGNTSG
-157 VQVLSASARPGASP
+157 VQVLSGSAKPGASP

-180 NGSSDPLYVVDGRLT
+180 NNSSDPLYVVDGRLA
-195 KDIAGIDPNDI
+195 KDISGIDPNDI

-217 SAIYGAEAG
+217 AAIYGAEAG

-236 GKGNGK
+236 GKGKGK

-251 QSVSKVPHMMNAE
+251 QSVSKVPHLMNSE

-273 NLISMEMFY
+273 NLISLEKFY
-282 NNWDFETNTDWIRTG
+282 NNWDFETNTDWIKAG
-297 FENSNMHK
+297 FEKSNMHK
-305 HNLTFSAGDADKSIY
+305 HNLTFSAGDSDKSIY
-320 ISGSYLD
+320 ISGTYLN
-327 NDGIVVGDKDYYN
+327 NDGIVVGDKDYYK

-345 VNASWKIKPWL
+345 INASWKVKPWL
-356 EVGTNNQVEYY
+356 EIGTNNQVEYY
-367 KSSSVAEGSEYSSYL
+367 KSASVAEGSEYSSYL

-388 DPLTRPWYPVDNLP
+388 DPLTKPMYPENALP
-402 AHMQL
+402 AHMQQ

-419 DGKGNIYGVSP
+419 DGKGNIYGVSA
-430 YVTSESVNPF
+430 YVTSESVNPY
-440 IMLNSSDSYNRGF
+440 IMLGSSDSYNRGF
-453 NINGTTFF
+453 NINGTTYI

-474 LSYRLS
+474 LGYRLS
-480 SSENYG
+480 SYENYG
-486 VNHDY
+486 ISHDY

-505 AGSSASTYWQWE
+505 AGSSNAAYWQWE
-517 NFLNYNRQF
+517 NFLNYTKQIK
-526 NKHNVGIMLGT
+526 KHNFGIMLGT

-548 GSKGG
+548 GSKSG
-553 NEEAGLGFK
+553 NENAGLGFK

-572 YAVANATKNVSG
+572 YAVSDATKDISG
-584 GEPSYS
+584 GEPSYG

-601 EYAGK
+601 EYDNR
-606 YMFQASLRADAA
+606 YMVQVSLRADAA

-643 EDFLAET
+643 EKFMQNSQA
-650 RTWLNHLKLR
+650 WLNHLKIR
-660 ASWGQNGSIAGL
+660 ASWGQNGSTASL
-672 GGYRYANVIGS
+672 GGYQYANVIAS
-683 TGSYPTSSDSPSYIV
+683 TGSYPTSSENPSYGV

-718 NIGIDARFLNNRLT
+718 NVGIDARFFRSRLT
-732 FSADWFKKETKDL
+732 FSADWFRKETKDL

-767 IVNSGLEFELGWQ
+767 IRNTGFEVELGWQ
-780 DYVGDFS
+780 DMAGDFS
-787 YGVRGNI
+787 YGIRGNI
-794 STLKNK
+794 STLKNE

-820 AITRFEVGMP
+820 AITRFEVGKP

-837 EFTGIDNETG
+837 EFTGIDKATG
-847 NPIFKDINEDGS
+847 NPTFKDQNNDGS

-876 YGITLTAAWKGFDLI
+876 YGITLTAAWKGIDLI

-918 FTEDRWKADYTN
+918 FTEDRWKVGHEN

-946 STASVIDGSYFKIKQ
+946 STASVINGSYFKIKQ
-961 MQLGYT
+961 IQLGYT
-967 LPKKWMKTIKVENM
+967 FPAKWMSKIKVENL

-1005 VGNAL
+1005 IGNAL

-1020 RKVVAGVS
+1020 RKIVAGVS

>member
-1 MKKSYIKTM
+1 MRTRSINHGMKALFFA
-10 VSVLA
+10 VLLIFA
-15 AAVMSFLV
+15 CVNL
-23 GLPSA
+23 SA
-28 YAQQKVTVSGTV
+28 QERVTASGTV
-40 LDEKGEPMLG
+40 IDENKIPMIGVSVIEKGTHN
-50 GGVIQKGTTNG
+50 GTM
-61 CVTDLDGNFTITV
+61 TDIDGNWSMEV
-74 TKGATIEFSCI
+74 TEGAVLEFSYI
-85 GYIPQEL
+85 GYTSVEL
-92 VADSDKQ
+92 PAAAGMNLQMEVDTR
-99 VVIKLELDNLSIEET
+99 ILEEV

-128 GSVSSVKSED
+128 GSVSQVKAED
-138 IESRTIT
+138 MEARTIT

-157 VQVLSASARPGASP
+157 VQVLSGSAKPGASP

-180 NGSSDPLYVVDGRLT
+180 NNSSDPLYVVDGRLA
-195 KDIAGIDPNDI
+195 KDISGIDPNDI

-217 SAIYGAEAG
+217 AAIYGAEAG

-236 GKGNGK
+236 GKGKGK

-251 QSVSKVPHMMNAE
+251 QSVSKVPHLMNSE

-273 NLISMEMFY
+273 NLISLEKFY
-282 NNWDFETNTDWIRTG
+282 NNWDFETNTDWIKAG
-297 FENSNMHK
+297 FEKFNMHK
-305 HNLTFSAGDADKSIY
+305 HNLTFSAGDSDKSIY
-320 ISGSYLD
+320 ISGTYLN
-327 NDGIVVGDKDYYN
+327 NDGIVVGDKDYYK

-345 VNASWKIKPWL
+345 INASWKVKPWL
-356 EVGTNNQVEYY
+356 EIGTNNQVEYY
-367 KSSSVAEGSEYSSYL
+367 KSASVAEGSEYSSYL

-388 DPLTRPWYPVDNLP
+388 DPLTKPMYPENALP
-402 AHMQL
+402 AHMQQ

-419 DGKGNIYGVSP
+419 DGKGNIYGVSA
-430 YVTSESVNPF
+430 YVTSESVNPY
-440 IMLNSSDSYNRGF
+440 IMLGSSDSYNRGF
-453 NINGTTFF
+453 NINGTTYI

-474 LSYRLS
+474 LGYRLS
-480 SSENYG
+480 SYENYG
-486 VNHDY
+486 ISHDY

-505 AGSSASTYWQWE
+505 AGSSNAAYWQWE
-517 NFLNYNRQF
+517 NFLNYTKQIK
-526 NKHNVGIMLGT
+526 KHNFGIMLGT

-548 GSKGG
+548 GSKSG
-553 NEEAGLGFK
+553 NENAGLGFK

-572 YAVANATKNVSG
+572 YAVSDATKDISG
-584 GEPSYS
+584 GEPSYG

-601 EYAGK
+601 EYDNR
-606 YMFQASLRADAA
+606 YMVQVSLRADAA

-643 EDFLAET
+643 EKFMQNSQA
-650 RTWLNHLKLR
+650 WLNHLKIR
-660 ASWGQNGSIAGL
+660 ASWGQNGSTASL
-672 GGYRYANVIGS
+672 GGYQYANVIAS
-683 TGSYPTSSDSPSYIV
+683 TGSYPTSSENPSYGV

-718 NIGIDARFLNNRLT
+718 NVGIDARFFRSRLT
-732 FSADWFKKETKDL
+732 FSADWFRKETKDL

-767 IVNSGLEFELGWQ
+767 IRNTGFEVELGWQ
-780 DYVGDFS
+780 DMAGDFS
-787 YGVRGNI
+787 YGIRGNI
-794 STLKNK
+794 STLKNE

-820 AITRFEVGMP
+820 AITRFEVGKP

-837 EFTGIDNETG
+837 EFTGIDKATG
-847 NPIFKDINEDGS
+847 NPTFKDQNNDGS

-876 YGITLTAAWKGFDLI
+876 YGITLTAAWKGIDLI

-918 FTEDRWKADYTN
+918 FTEDRWKVGHEN

-946 STASVIDGSYFKIKQ
+946 STASVINGSYFKIKQ
-961 MQLGYT
+961 IQLGYT
-967 LPKKWMKTIKVENM
+967 FPAKWMSKIKVENL

-1005 VGNAL
+1005 IGNAL

-1020 RKVVAGVS
+1020 RKIVAGVS

>member
-1 MKKSYIKTM
+1 MRTRSINHGMKALFFA
-10 VSVLA
+10 VLLIFA
-15 AAVMSFLV
+15 CVNL
-23 GLPSA
+23 SA
-28 YAQQKVTVSGTV
+28 QERVTASGTV
-40 LDEKGEPMLG
+40 IDENKIPMIGVSVIEKGTHN
-50 GGVIQKGTTNG
+50 GTM
-61 CVTDLDGNFTITV
+61 TDIDGNWSMEV
-74 TKGATIEFSCI
+74 TEGAVLEFSYI
-85 GYIPQEL
+85 GYTSVEL
-92 VADSDKQ
+92 PAAAGMNLQMEVDTR
-99 VVIKLELDNLSIEET
+99 ILEEV

-128 GSVSSVKSED
+128 GSVSQVKAED
-138 IESRTIT
+138 MEARTIT

-157 VQVLSASARPGASP
+157 VQVLSGSAKPGASP

-180 NGSSDPLYVVDGRLT
+180 NNSSDPLYVVDGRLA
-195 KDIAGIDPNDI
+195 KDISGIDPNDI

-217 SAIYGAEAG
+217 AAIYGAEAG

-236 GKGNGK
+236 GKGKGK

-251 QSVSKVPHMMNAE
+251 QSVSKVPHLMNSE

-273 NLISMEMFY
+273 NLISLEKFY
-282 NNWDFETNTDWIRTG
+282 NNWDFETNTDWIKAG
-297 FENSNMHK
+297 FEKSNMHK
-305 HNLTFSAGDADKSIY
+305 HNLTFSAGDSDKSIY
-320 ISGSYLD
+320 ISGTYLN
-327 NDGIVVGDKDYYN
+327 NDGIVVGDKDYYK

-345 VNASWKIKPWL
+345 INASWKVKPWL
-356 EVGTNNQVEYY
+356 EIGTNNQVEYY
-367 KSSSVAEGSEYSSYL
+367 KSASVAEGSEYSSYL

-388 DPLTRPWYPVDNLP
+388 DPLTKPMYPENALP
-402 AHMQL
+402 AHMQQ

-419 DGKGNIYGVSP
+419 DGKGNIYGVSA
-430 YVTSESVNPF
+430 YVTSESVNPY
-440 IMLNSSDSYNRGF
+440 IMLGSSDSYNRGF
-453 NINGTTFF
+453 NINGTTYI

-474 LSYRLS
+474 LGYRLS
-480 SSENYG
+480 SYENYG
-486 VNHDY
+486 ISHDY

-505 AGSSASTYWQWE
+505 AGSSNAAYWQWE
-517 NFLNYNRQF
+517 NFLNYTKQIK
-526 NKHNVGIMLGT
+526 KHNFGIMLGT

-548 GSKGG
+548 GSKSG
-553 NEEAGLGFK
+553 NENAGLGFK

-572 YAVANATKNVSG
+572 YAVSDATKDISG
-584 GEPSYS
+584 GEPSYG

-601 EYAGK
+601 EYDNR
-606 YMFQASLRADAA
+606 YMVQVSLRADAA

-643 EDFLAET
+643 EKFMQNSQA
-650 RTWLNHLKLR
+650 WLNHLKIR
-660 ASWGQNGSIAGL
+660 ASWGQNGSTASL
-672 GGYRYANVIGS
+672 GGYQYANVIAS
-683 TGSYPTSSDSPSYIV
+683 TGSYPTSSDSPSYEV

-718 NIGIDARFLNNRLT
+718 NVGIDARFFRSRLI
-732 FSADWFKKETKDL
+732 FSADWFRKETKDL

-767 IVNSGLEFELGWQ
+767 IRNTGFEVELGWQ
-780 DYVGDFS
+780 DMAGDFS
-787 YGVRGNI
+787 YGIRGNI
-794 STLKNK
+794 STLKNE

-820 AITRFEVGMP
+820 AITRFEVGKP

-837 EFTGIDNETG
+837 EFTGIDKATG
-847 NPIFKDINEDGS
+847 NPTFKDQNNDGS

-876 YGITLTAAWKGFDLI
+876 YGITLTAAWKGIDLI

-918 FTEDRWKADYTN
+918 FTEDRWKVGHEN
-930 GTMPKAGAN
+930 GTMPRAGAN

-946 STASVIDGSYFKIKQ
+946 STASVINGSYFKIKQ
-961 MQLGYT
+961 IQLGYT
-967 LPKKWMKTIKVENM
+967 FPAKWMSKIKVENL

-1005 VGNAL
+1005 IGNAL

-1020 RKVVAGVS
+1020 RKIVAGVS

>member
-1 MKKSYIKTM
+1 MRTRSINHGMKALFSA
-10 VSVLA
+10 VLLIFA
-15 AAVMSFLV
+15 CVNL
-23 GLPSA
+23 SA
-28 YAQQKVTVSGTV
+28 QERVTASGTV
-40 LDEKGEPMLG
+40 IDENKIPMIGVSVIEKGTHN
-50 GGVIQKGTTNG
+50 GTM
-61 CVTDLDGNFTITV
+61 TDIDGNWSMEV
-74 TKGATIEFSCI
+74 TEGAVLEFSYI
-85 GYIPQEL
+85 GYTSVEL
-92 VADSDKQ
+92 PAAAGMNLQMEVDTR
-99 VVIKLELDNLSIEET
+99 ILEEV

-128 GSVSSVKSED
+128 GSVSQVKAED
-138 IESRTIT
+138 MEARTIT

-157 VQVLSASARPGASP
+157 VQVLSGSAKPGASP

-180 NGSSDPLYVVDGRLT
+180 NNSSDPLYVVDGRLA
-195 KDIAGIDPNDI
+195 KDISGIDPNDI
-206 ESMEVLKDGAS
+206 ESMEILKDGAS
-217 SAIYGAEAG
+217 AAIYGAEAG

-236 GKGNGK
+236 GKGKGK

-251 QSVSKVPHMMNAE
+251 QSVSKVPHLMNSE

-273 NLISMEMFY
+273 NLISLEKFY
-282 NNWDFETNTDWIRTG
+282 NNWDFETNTDWIKAG
-297 FENSNMHK
+297 FEKSNMHK
-305 HNLTFSAGDADKSIY
+305 HNLTFSAGDSDKSIY
-320 ISGSYLD
+320 ISGTYLN
-327 NDGIVVGDKDYYN
+327 NDGIVVGDKDYYK

-345 VNASWKIKPWL
+345 INASWKVKPWL
-356 EVGTNNQVEYY
+356 EIGTNNQVEYY
-367 KSSSVAEGSEYSSYL
+367 KSASVAEGSEYSSYL

-388 DPLTRPWYPVDNLP
+388 DPLTKPMYPENALP
-402 AHMQL
+402 AHMQQ

-419 DGKGNIYGVSP
+419 DGKGNIYGVSA
-430 YVTSESVNPF
+430 YVTSESVNPY
-440 IMLNSSDSYNRGF
+440 IMLGSSDSYNRGF
-453 NINGTTFF
+453 NINGTTYI

-474 LSYRLS
+474 LGYRLS
-480 SSENYG
+480 SYENYG
-486 VNHDY
+486 ISHDY

-505 AGSSASTYWQWE
+505 AGSSNAAYWQWE
-517 NFLNYNRQF
+517 NFLNYTKQIK
-526 NKHNVGIMLGT
+526 KHNFGIMLGT

-548 GSKGG
+548 GSKSG
-553 NEEAGLGFK
+553 NENAGLGFK

-572 YAVANATKNVSG
+572 YAVSDATKDISG
-584 GEPSYS
+584 GEPSYG

-601 EYAGK
+601 EYDNR
-606 YMFQASLRADAA
+606 YMVQVSLRADAA

-643 EDFLAET
+643 EKFMQNSQA
-650 RTWLNHLKLR
+650 WLNHLKIR
-660 ASWGQNGSIAGL
+660 ASWGQNGSTASL
-672 GGYRYANVIGS
+672 GGYQYANVIAS
-683 TGSYPTSSDSPSYIV
+683 TGSYPTSSENPSYGV

-718 NIGIDARFLNNRLT
+718 NVGIDARFFRSRLT
-732 FSADWFKKETKDL
+732 FSADWFRKETKDL

-767 IVNSGLEFELGWQ
+767 IRNTGFEVELGWQ
-780 DYVGDFS
+780 DMAGDFS
-787 YGVRGNI
+787 YGIRGNI
-794 STLKNK
+794 STLKNE

-820 AITRFEVGMP
+820 AITRFEVGKP

-837 EFTGIDNETG
+837 EFTGIDKATG
-847 NPIFKDINEDGS
+847 NPTFKDQNNDGS

-876 YGITLTAAWKGFDLI
+876 YGITLTAAWKGIDLI

-918 FTEDRWKADYTN
+918 FTEDRWKVGHEN
-930 GTMPKAGAN
+930 GTMPRAGAN

-946 STASVIDGSYFKIKQ
+946 STASVINGSYFKIKQ
-961 MQLGYT
+961 IQLGYT
-967 LPKKWMKTIKVENM
+967 FPAKWMSKIKVENL

-1005 VGNAL
+1005 IGNAL

-1020 RKVVAGVS
+1020 RKIVAGVS

>member
-1 MKKSYIKTM
+1 MRTRSINHGMKALFPA
-10 VSVLA
+10 VLLILA
-15 AAVMSFLV
+15 CVNL
-23 GLPSA
+23 SA
-28 YAQQKVTVSGTV
+28 QERVTASGTV
-40 LDEKGEPMLG
+40 IDENKIPMIGVSVIEKGT
-50 GGVIQKGTTNG
+50 QNGTM
-61 CVTDLDGNFTITV
+61 TDIDGNWSMEV
-74 TKGATIEFSCI
+74 AEGAILEFSYI
-85 GYIPQEL
+85 GYTSVEL
-92 VADSDKQ
+92 PAAAGMNLQMEVDTRL
-99 VVIKLELDNLSIEET
+99 LEEV

-128 GSVSSVKSED
+128 GSVSQVKAED
-138 IESRTIT
+138 MEARTIT

-157 VQVLSASARPGASP
+157 VQVLSGSAKPGASP

-180 NGSSDPLYVVDGRLT
+180 NNSSDPLYVVDGRLA
-195 KDIAGIDPNDI
+195 KDISGIDPNDI

-217 SAIYGAEAG
+217 AAIYGAEAG

-236 GKGNGK
+236 GKGKGK

-251 QSVSKVPHMMNAE
+251 QSVSKVPHLMNSE

-273 NLISMEMFY
+273 NLISLEKFY
-282 NNWDFETNTDWIRTG
+282 NNWDFETNTDWIKAG
-297 FENSNMHK
+297 FEKSNMHK
-305 HNLTFSAGDADKSIY
+305 HNLTFSAGDSDKSIY
-320 ISGSYLD
+320 ISGTYLN
-327 NDGIVVGDKDYYN
+327 NDGIVVGDKDYYK

-345 VNASWKIKPWL
+345 INASWKIKPWL

-367 KSSSVAEGSEYSSYL
+367 KSASVAEGSEYSSYL

-388 DPLTRPWYPVDNLP
+388 DPLTKPMYPENALP
-402 AHMQL
+402 AHMQQ

-419 DGKGNIYGVSP
+419 DGKGNIYGVSA
-430 YVTSESVNPF
+430 YVTSESVNPY
-440 IMLNSSDSYNRGF
+440 IMLGSSDSYNRGF
-453 NINGTTFF
+453 NINGTTFI

-474 LSYRLS
+474 LGYRLGS
-480 SSENYG
+480 YENYG
-486 VNHDY
+486 ISHDY

-505 AGSSASTYWQWE
+505 AGSSNAAYWQWE
-517 NFLNYNRQF
+517 NFLNYTKQIK
-526 NKHNVGIMLGT
+526 KHNFGIMLGT

-548 GSKGG
+548 GSKSG
-553 NEEAGLGFK
+553 NENAGLGFK

-572 YAVANATKNVSG
+572 YAVSDATKDISG
-584 GEPSYS
+584 GEPSYG

-601 EYAGK
+601 EYDNR
-606 YMFQASLRADAA
+606 YMVQVSLRADAA

-643 EDFLAET
+643 EKFMQNSQA
-650 RTWLNHLKLR
+650 WLNHLKIR
-660 ASWGQNGSIAGL
+660 ASWGQNGSTASL
-672 GGYRYANVIGS
+672 GGYQYANVIAS
-683 TGSYPTSSDSPSYIV
+683 TGSYPTSSENPSYGV

-718 NIGIDARFLNNRLT
+718 NVGIDARFFRSRLT
-732 FSADWFKKETKDL
+732 FSADWFRKETKDL

-767 IVNSGLEFELGWQ
+767 IRNTGFEVELGWQ
-780 DYVGDFS
+780 DMAGDFS
-787 YGVRGNI
+787 YGIRGNI
-794 STLKNK
+794 STLKNE

-820 AITRFEVGMP
+820 AITRFEVGKP

-837 EFTGIDNETG
+837 EFTGIDKATG
-847 NPIFKDINEDGS
+847 NPTFKDQNNDGS

-876 YGITLTAAWKGFDLI
+876 YGITLTAAWKGIDLI

-918 FTEDRWKADYTN
+918 FTEDRWKVGHEN

-946 STASVIDGSYFKIKQ
+946 STASVINGSYFKIKQ
-961 MQLGYT
+961 IQLGYT
-967 LPKKWMKTIKVENM
+967 FPAKWMSKIKVENL

-1005 VGNAL
+1005 IGNAL

-1020 RKVVAGVS
+1020 RKIVAGVS

>member
-1 MKKSYIKTM
+1 MRTRSINHGMKALFFA
-10 VSVLA
+10 VLLIFA
-15 AAVMSFLV
+15 CVNL
-23 GLPSA
+23 SA
-28 YAQQKVTVSGTV
+28 QERVTASGTV
-40 LDEKGEPMLG
+40 IDENKIPMIGVSVIEKGTHN
-50 GGVIQKGTTNG
+50 GTM
-61 CVTDLDGNFTITV
+61 TDIDGNWSMEV
-74 TKGATIEFSCI
+74 TEGAVLEFSYI
-85 GYIPQEL
+85 GYTSVEL
-92 VADSDKQ
+92 PAAAGMNLQMEVDTR
-99 VVIKLELDNLSIEET
+99 ILEEV

-128 GSVSSVKSED
+128 GSVSQVKAED
-138 IESRTIT
+138 MEARTIT

-157 VQVLSASARPGASP
+157 VQVLSGSAKPGASP

-180 NGSSDPLYVVDGRLT
+180 NNSSDPLYVVDGRLA
-195 KDIAGIDPNDI
+195 KDISGIDPNDI

-217 SAIYGAEAG
+217 AAIYGAEAG

-236 GKGNGK
+236 GKGKGK

-251 QSVSKVPHMMNAE
+251 QSVSKVPHLMNSE

-273 NLISMEMFY
+273 NLISLEKFY
-282 NNWDFETNTDWIRTG
+282 NNWDFETNTDWIKAG
-297 FENSNMHK
+297 FEKSNMHK
-305 HNLTFSAGDADKSIY
+305 HNLTFSAGDSDKSIY
-320 ISGSYLD
+320 ISGTYLN
-327 NDGIVVGDKDYYN
+327 NDGIVVGDKDYYK

-345 VNASWKIKPWL
+345 INASWKVKPWL
-356 EVGTNNQVEYY
+356 EIGTNNQVEYY
-367 KSSSVAEGSEYSSYL
+367 KSASVAEGSEYSSYL

-388 DPLTRPWYPVDNLP
+388 DPLTKPMYPENALP
-402 AHMQL
+402 AHMQQ

-419 DGKGNIYGVSP
+419 DGKGNIYGVSA
-430 YVTSESVNPF
+430 YVTSESVNPY
-440 IMLNSSDSYNRGF
+440 IMLGSSDSYNRGF
-453 NINGTTFF
+453 NINGTTYI

-474 LSYRLS
+474 LGYRLS
-480 SSENYG
+480 SYENYG
-486 VNHDY
+486 ISHDY

-505 AGSSASTYWQWE
+505 AGSSNAAYWQWE
-517 NFLNYNRQF
+517 NFLNYTKQIK
-526 NKHNVGIMLGT
+526 KHNFGIMLGT

-548 GSKGG
+548 GSKSG
-553 NEEAGLGFK
+553 NENAGLGFK

-572 YAVANATKNVSG
+572 YAVSDATKDISG
-584 GEPSYS
+584 GEPSYG

-601 EYAGK
+601 EYDNR
-606 YMFQASLRADAA
+606 YMVQVSLRADAA

-643 EDFLAET
+643 EKFMQNSQA
-650 RTWLNHLKLR
+650 WLNHLKIR
-660 ASWGQNGSIAGL
+660 ASWGQNGSTASL
-672 GGYRYANVIGS
+672 GGYQYANVIAS
-683 TGSYPTSSDSPSYIV
+683 TGSYPTSSENPSYGV

-718 NIGIDARFLNNRLT
+718 NVGIDARFFRSRLI
-732 FSADWFKKETKDL
+732 FSADWFRKETKDL

-767 IVNSGLEFELGWQ
+767 IRNTGFEVELGWQ
-780 DYVGDFS
+780 DMAGDFS
-787 YGVRGNI
+787 YGIRGNI
-794 STLKNK
+794 STLKNE

-820 AITRFEVGMP
+820 AITRFEVGKP

-837 EFTGIDNETG
+837 EFTGIDKATG
-847 NPIFKDINEDGS
+847 NPTFKDQNNDGS

-876 YGITLTAAWKGFDLI
+876 YGITLTAAWKGIDLI

-918 FTEDRWKADYTN
+918 FTEDRWKVGHEN

-946 STASVIDGSYFKIKQ
+946 STASVINGSYFKIKQ
-961 MQLGYT
+961 IQLGYT
-967 LPKKWMKTIKVENM
+967 FPAKWMSKIKVENL

-1005 VGNAL
+1005 IGNAL

-1020 RKVVAGVS
+1020 RKIVAGVS

>member
-1 MKKSYIKTM
+1 MRTRSINHGMKALFFA
-10 VSVLA
+10 VLLIFA
-15 AAVMSFLV
+15 CVNL
-23 GLPSA
+23 SA
-28 YAQQKVTVSGTV
+28 QERVTASGTV
-40 LDEKGEPMLG
+40 IDENKIPMIGVSVIEKGTHN
-50 GGVIQKGTTNG
+50 GTM
-61 CVTDLDGNFTITV
+61 TDIDGNWSMEV
-74 TKGATIEFSCI
+74 TEGAVLEFSYI
-85 GYIPQEL
+85 GYTSVEL
-92 VADSDKQ
+92 PAAAGMNLQMEVDTR
-99 VVIKLELDNLSIEET
+99 ILEEV

-128 GSVSSVKSED
+128 GSVSQVKAED
-138 IESRTIT
+138 MEARTIT

-157 VQVLSASARPGASP
+157 VQVLSGSAKPGASP

-180 NGSSDPLYVVDGRLT
+180 NNSSDPLYVVDGRLA
-195 KDIAGIDPNDI
+195 KDISGIDPNDI

-217 SAIYGAEAG
+217 AAIYGAEAG

-236 GKGNGK
+236 GKGKGK

-251 QSVSKVPHMMNAE
+251 QSVSKVPHLMNSE

-273 NLISMEMFY
+273 NLISLEKFY
-282 NNWDFETNTDWIRTG
+282 NNWDFETNTDWIKAG
-297 FENSNMHK
+297 FEKSNMHK
-305 HNLTFSAGDADKSIY
+305 HNLTFSAGDSDKSIY
-320 ISGSYLD
+320 ISGTYLN
-327 NDGIVVGDKDYYN
+327 NDGIVVGDKDYYK

-345 VNASWKIKPWL
+345 INASWKVKPWL
-356 EVGTNNQVEYY
+356 EIGTNNQVEYY
-367 KSSSVAEGSEYSSYL
+367 KSASVAEGSEYSSYL

-388 DPLTRPWYPVDNLP
+388 DPLTKPMYPENALP
-402 AHMQL
+402 AHMQQ

-419 DGKGNIYGVSP
+419 DGKGNIYGVSA
-430 YVTSESVNPF
+430 YVTSESVNPY
-440 IMLNSSDSYNRGF
+440 IMLGSSDSYNRGF
-453 NINGTTFF
+453 NINGTTYI

-474 LSYRLS
+474 LGYRLS
-480 SSENYG
+480 SYENYG
-486 VNHDY
+486 ISHDY

-505 AGSSASTYWQWE
+505 AGSSNAAYWQWE
-517 NFLNYNRQF
+517 NFLNYTKQIK
-526 NKHNVGIMLGT
+526 KHNFGIMLGT

-548 GSKGG
+548 GSKSG
-553 NEEAGLGFK
+553 NENAGLGFK

-572 YAVANATKNVSG
+572 YAVSDATKDISG
-584 GEPSYS
+584 GEPSYG

-601 EYAGK
+601 EYDNR
-606 YMFQASLRADAA
+606 YMVQVSLRADAA

-643 EDFLAET
+643 EKFMQNSQA
-650 RTWLNHLKLR
+650 WLNHLKIR
-660 ASWGQNGSIAGL
+660 ASWGQNGSTASL
-672 GGYRYANVIGS
+672 GGYQYANVIAS
-683 TGSYPTSSDSPSYIV
+683 TGSYPTSSENPSYGV

-718 NIGIDARFLNNRLT
+718 NVGIDARFFRSRLT
-732 FSADWFKKETKDL
+732 FSADWFRKETKDL

-767 IVNSGLEFELGWQ
+767 IRNTGFEVELGWQ
-780 DYVGDFS
+780 DMAGDFS
-787 YGVRGNI
+787 YGIRGNI
-794 STLKNK
+794 STLKNE

-820 AITRFEVGMP
+820 AITRFEVGKP

-837 EFTGIDNETG
+837 EFTGIDKATG
-847 NPIFKDINEDGS
+847 NPTFKDQNNDGS
-859 ITDSDKTMI
+859 ITDRDKTMI

-876 YGITLTAAWKGFDLI
+876 YGITLTAAWKGIDLI

-918 FTEDRWKADYTN
+918 FTEDRWKVGHEN

-946 STASVIDGSYFKIKQ
+946 STASVINGSYFKIKQ
-961 MQLGYT
+961 IQLGYT
-967 LPKKWMKTIKVENM
+967 FPAKWMSKIKVENL

-1005 VGNAL
+1005 IGNAL

-1020 RKVVAGVS
+1020 RKIVAGVS

>member
-1 MKKSYIKTM
+1 MKTRLINHGMKALFSA
-10 VSVLA
+10 VLLILA
-15 AAVMSFLV
+15 CVNL
-23 GLPSA
+23 SA
-28 YAQQKVTVSGTV
+28 QERVTASGTV
-40 LDEKGEPMLG
+40 IDENKIPMIGVSVIEKGTHN
-50 GGVIQKGTTNG
+50 GTM
-61 CVTDLDGNFTITV
+61 TDIDGNWSMEV
-74 TKGATIEFSCI
+74 AEGAILEFSYI
-85 GYIPQEL
+85 GYTSVEL
-92 VADSDKQ
+92 PAAAGMNLQMEVDTRL
-99 VVIKLELDNLSIEET
+99 LEEV

-128 GSVSSVKSED
+128 GSVSQVKAED
-138 IESRTIT
+138 MEARTIT

-157 VQVLSASARPGASP
+157 VQVLSGSAKPGASP

-180 NGSSDPLYVVDGRLT
+180 NNSSDPLYVVDGRLA
-195 KDIAGIDPNDI
+195 KDISGIDPNDI

-217 SAIYGAEAG
+217 AAIYGAEAG

-236 GKGNGK
+236 GKGKGK

-251 QSVSKVPHMMNAE
+251 QSVSKVPHLMNSE

-273 NLISMEMFY
+273 NLISLEKFY
-282 NNWDFETNTDWIRTG
+282 NNWDFVTNTDWVKAG
-297 FENSNMHK
+297 FETSNMHK
-305 HNLTFSAGDADKSIY
+305 HNLTFSAGDSDKSIY
-320 ISGSYLD
+320 ISGTYLN
-327 NDGIVVGDKDYYN
+327 NDGIVVGDKDYYK

-345 VNASWKIKPWL
+345 INASWKIKPWL

-367 KSSSVAEGSEYSSYL
+367 KSASVAEGSEYSSYL

-388 DPLTRPWYPVDNLP
+388 DPLTKPMYPENALP
-402 AHMQL
+402 AHMQQV
-407 IYNDTSHAPMLG
+407 YNDTSHAPMLG
-419 DGKGNIYGVSP
+419 DGKGNIYGVSA
-430 YVTSESVNPF
+430 YVTSESVNPY
-440 IMLNSSDSYNRGF
+440 IMLGSSDSYNRGF
-453 NINGTTFF
+453 NINGTTFI
-461 NFMPVKGLTVTSR
+461 NFTPVKGLTITSR
-474 LSYRLS
+474 LGYRLGS
-480 SSENYG
+480 YENYG
-486 VNHDY
+486 ISHDY

-505 AGSSASTYWQWE
+505 AGSNNAAYWQWE
-517 NFLNYNRQF
+517 NFLNYTKQLK
-526 NKHNVGIMLGT
+526 KHNFGIMLGT

-548 GSKGG
+548 GSKSG
-553 NEEAGLGFK
+553 NETAGLGFK

-572 YAVANATKNVSG
+572 YAVSNATKDVSG
-584 GEPSYS
+584 GEPSYG

-601 EYAGK
+601 EYDNR
-606 YMFQASLRADAA
+606 YMVQVSLRADAA

-643 EDFLAET
+643 EKFMQNSQA
-650 RTWLNHLKLR
+650 WLNHLKIR
-660 ASWGQNGSIAGL
+660 ASWGQNGSTASL
-672 GGYRYANVIGS
+672 GGYQYANVIAS
-683 TGSYPTSSDSPSYIV
+683 TGSYPTSSGSPSYEV

-718 NIGIDARFLNNRLT
+718 NVGIDARFFRSRLI
-732 FSADWFKKETKDL
+732 FSADWFRKETKDL

-767 IVNSGLEFELGWQ
+767 IRNTGFEVELGWQ
-780 DYVGDFS
+780 DMVGDFS
-787 YGVRGNI
+787 YGIRGNI
-794 STLKNK
+794 STLKNE

-820 AITRFEVGMP
+820 AITRFEVGKP

-837 EFTGIDNETG
+837 EFTGIDKATG
-847 NPIFKDINEDGS
+847 NPTFKDQNNDGS

-876 YGITLTAAWKGFDLI
+876 YGITLTAAWKGIDLI

-918 FTEDRWKADYTN
+918 FTEDRWKAGHEN

-946 STASVIDGSYFKIKQ
+946 STASVLNGSYFKLKQ
-961 MQLGYT
+961 IQLGYT
-967 LPKKWMKTIKVENM
+967 FPTKWMSKIKVENL

-1005 VGNAL
+1005 IGNAL

-1020 RKVVAGVS
+1020 RKIVAGVS

>member
-1 MKKSYIKTM
+1 MRTRSINHGMKALFSA
-10 VSVLA
+10 VLLIFA
-15 AAVMSFLV
+15 CVNL
-23 GLPSA
+23 SA
-28 YAQQKVTVSGTV
+28 QERVTASGTV
-40 LDEKGEPMLG
+40 IDENKIPMIGVSVIEKGTHN
-50 GGVIQKGTTNG
+50 GTM
-61 CVTDLDGNFTITV
+61 TDIDGNWSMEV
-74 TKGATIEFSCI
+74 TEGAVLEFSYI
-85 GYIPQEL
+85 GYTSVEL
-92 VADSDKQ
+92 PAAAGMNLQMEVDTR
-99 VVIKLELDNLSIEET
+99 ILEEV
-114 VVVGYGVQKKSSLT
+114 VVVGYGVQKKSALT
-128 GSVSSVKSED
+128 GSVSQVKAED
-138 IESRTIT
+138 MEARTIT

-157 VQVLSASARPGASP
+157 VQVLSGSAKPGASP

-180 NGSSDPLYVVDGRLT
+180 NNSSDPLYVVDGRLA
-195 KDIAGIDPNDI
+195 KDISGIDPNDI
-206 ESMEVLKDGAS
+206 ESMEILKDGAS
-217 SAIYGAEAG
+217 AAIYGAEAG

-236 GKGNGK
+236 GKGKGK

-251 QSVSKVPHMMNAE
+251 QSVSKVPHLMNSE

-273 NLISMEMFY
+273 NLISLEKFY
-282 NNWDFETNTDWIRTG
+282 NNWDFETNTDWIKAG
-297 FENSNMHK
+297 FEKSNMHK
-305 HNLTFSAGDADKSIY
+305 HNLTFSAGDSDKSIY
-320 ISGSYLD
+320 ISGTYLN
-327 NDGIVVGDKDYYN
+327 NDGIVVGDKDYYK

-345 VNASWKIKPWL
+345 INASWKVKPWL
-356 EVGTNNQVEYY
+356 EIGTNNQVEYY
-367 KSSSVAEGSEYSSYL
+367 KSASVAEGSEYSSYL

-388 DPLTRPWYPVDNLP
+388 DPLTKPMYPENALP
-402 AHMQL
+402 AHMQQ

-419 DGKGNIYGVSP
+419 DGKGNIYGVSA
-430 YVTSESVNPF
+430 YVTSESVNPY
-440 IMLNSSDSYNRGF
+440 IMLGSSDSYNRGF
-453 NINGTTFF
+453 NINGTTYI

-474 LSYRLS
+474 LGYRLS
-480 SSENYG
+480 SYENYG
-486 VNHDY
+486 ISHDY

-505 AGSSASTYWQWE
+505 AGSSNAAYWQWE
-517 NFLNYNRQF
+517 NFLNYTKQIK
-526 NKHNVGIMLGT
+526 KHNFGIMLGT

-548 GSKGG
+548 GSKSG
-553 NEEAGLGFK
+553 NENAGLGFK

-572 YAVANATKNVSG
+572 YAVSDATKDISG
-584 GEPSYS
+584 GEPSYG

-601 EYAGK
+601 EYDNR
-606 YMFQASLRADAA
+606 YMVQVSLRADAA

-643 EDFLAET
+643 EKFMQNSQA
-650 RTWLNHLKLR
+650 WLNHLKIR
-660 ASWGQNGSIAGL
+660 ASWGQNGSTASL
-672 GGYRYANVIGS
+672 GGYQYANVIAS
-683 TGSYPTSSDSPSYIV
+683 TGSYPTSSENPSYGV

-718 NIGIDARFLNNRLT
+718 NVGIDARFFRSRLT
-732 FSADWFKKETKDL
+732 FSADWFRKETKDL

-767 IVNSGLEFELGWQ
+767 IRNTGFEVELGWQ
-780 DYVGDFS
+780 DMAGDFS
-787 YGVRGNI
+787 YGIRGNI
-794 STLKNK
+794 STLKNE

-820 AITRFEVGMP
+820 AITRFEVGKP

-837 EFTGIDNETG
+837 EFTGIDKATG
-847 NPIFKDINEDGS
+847 NPTFKDQNNDGS

-876 YGITLTAAWKGFDLI
+876 YGITLTAAWKGIDLI

-918 FTEDRWKADYTN
+918 FTEDRWKVGHEN
-930 GTMPKAGAN
+930 GTMPRAGAN

-946 STASVIDGSYFKIKQ
+946 STASVINGSYFKIKQ
-961 MQLGYT
+961 IQLGYT
-967 LPKKWMKTIKVENM
+967 FPAKWMSKIKVENL

-1005 VGNAL
+1005 IGNAL

-1020 RKVVAGVS
+1020 RKIVAGVS

>member
-1 MKKSYIKTM
+1 MRTRSINHGMKALFFA
-10 VSVLA
+10 VLLIFA
-15 AAVMSFLV
+15 CVNL
-23 GLPSA
+23 SA
-28 YAQQKVTVSGTV
+28 QERVTASGTV
-40 LDEKGEPMLG
+40 IDENKIPMIGVSVIEKGTHN
-50 GGVIQKGTTNG
+50 GTM
-61 CVTDLDGNFTITV
+61 TDIDGNWSMEV
-74 TKGATIEFSCI
+74 TEGAVLEFSYI
-85 GYIPQEL
+85 GYTSVEL
-92 VADSDKQ
+92 PAAAGMNLQMEVDTR
-99 VVIKLELDNLSIEET
+99 ILEEV

-128 GSVSSVKSED
+128 GSVSQVKAED
-138 IESRTIT
+138 MEARTIT

-157 VQVLSASARPGASP
+157 VQVLSGSAKPGASP

-180 NGSSDPLYVVDGRLT
+180 NNSSDPLYVVDGRLA
-195 KDIAGIDPNDI
+195 KDISGIDPNDI

-217 SAIYGAEAG
+217 AAIYGAEAG

-236 GKGNGK
+236 GKGKGK

-251 QSVSKVPHMMNAE
+251 QSVSKVPHLMNSE
-264 QFIDFYTEA
+264 KFIDFYTEA
-273 NLISMEMFY
+273 NLISLEKFY
-282 NNWDFETNTDWIRTG
+282 NNWDFETNTDWIKAG
-297 FENSNMHK
+297 FEKSNMHK
-305 HNLTFSAGDADKSIY
+305 HNLTFSAGDSDKSIY
-320 ISGSYLD
+320 ISGTYLN
-327 NDGIVVGDKDYYN
+327 NDGIVVGDKDYYK

-345 VNASWKIKPWL
+345 INASWKVKPWL
-356 EVGTNNQVEYY
+356 EIGTNNQVEYY
-367 KSSSVAEGSEYSSYL
+367 KSASVAEGSEYSSYL

-388 DPLTRPWYPVDNLP
+388 DPLTKPMYPENALP
-402 AHMQL
+402 AHMQQ

-419 DGKGNIYGVSP
+419 DGKGNIYGVSA
-430 YVTSESVNPF
+430 YVTSESVNPY
-440 IMLNSSDSYNRGF
+440 IMLGSSDSYNRGF
-453 NINGTTFF
+453 NINGTTYI

-474 LSYRLS
+474 LGYRLS
-480 SSENYG
+480 SYENYG
-486 VNHDY
+486 ISHDY

-505 AGSSASTYWQWE
+505 AGSSNAAYWQWE
-517 NFLNYNRQF
+517 NFLNYTKQIK
-526 NKHNVGIMLGT
+526 KHNFGIMLGT

-548 GSKGG
+548 GSKSG
-553 NEEAGLGFK
+553 NENAGLGFK

-572 YAVANATKNVSG
+572 YAVSNATKDVSG
-584 GEPSYS
+584 GEPSYG

-601 EYAGK
+601 EYGNR
-606 YMFQASLRADAA
+606 YMVQVSLRADAA

-643 EDFLAET
+643 EKFMQNSQA
-650 RTWLNHLKLR
+650 WLNHLKIR
-660 ASWGQNGSIAGL
+660 ASWGQNGSTASL
-672 GGYRYANVIGS
+672 GGYQYANVIAS
-683 TGSYPTSSDSPSYIV
+683 TGSYPTSSDSPSYEV

-718 NIGIDARFLNNRLT
+718 NVGIDARFFRSRLI
-732 FSADWFKKETKDL
+732 FSADWFRKETKDL

-767 IVNSGLEFELGWQ
+767 IRNTGFEVELGWQ
-780 DYVGDFS
+780 DMAGDFS
-787 YGVRGNI
+787 YGIRGNI
-794 STLKNK
+794 STLKNE

-820 AITRFEVGMP
+820 AITRFEVGKP

-837 EFTGIDNETG
+837 EFTGIDKATG
-847 NPIFKDINEDGS
+847 NPTFKDQNNDGS

-876 YGITLTAAWKGFDLI
+876 YGITLTAAWKGIDLI

-918 FTEDRWKADYTN
+918 FTEDRWKVGHEN

-946 STASVIDGSYFKIKQ
+946 STASVINGSYFKIKQ
-961 MQLGYT
+961 IQLGYT
-967 LPKKWMKTIKVENM
+967 FPAKWMSKIKVENL

-1005 VGNAL
+1005 IGNAL

-1020 RKVVAGVS
+1020 RKIVAGVS

>member
-1 MKKSYIKTM
+1 MRTRSINHGMKALFSA
-10 VSVLA
+10 VLLIFA
-15 AAVMSFLV
+15 CVNL
-23 GLPSA
+23 SA
-28 YAQQKVTVSGTV
+28 QERVTASGTV
-40 LDEKGEPMLG
+40 IDENKIPMIGVSVIEKGTHN
-50 GGVIQKGTTNG
+50 GTM
-61 CVTDLDGNFTITV
+61 TDIDGNWSMEV
-74 TKGATIEFSCI
+74 TEGAVLEFSYI
-85 GYIPQEL
+85 GYTSVEL
-92 VADSDKQ
+92 PAAAGMNLQMEVDTR
-99 VVIKLELDNLSIEET
+99 ILEEV

-128 GSVSSVKSED
+128 GSVSQVKAED
-138 IESRTIT
+138 MEARTIT

-157 VQVLSASARPGASP
+157 VQVLSGSAKPGASP

-180 NGSSDPLYVVDGRLT
+180 NNSSDPLYVVDGRLA
-195 KDIAGIDPNDI
+195 KDISGIDPNDI

-217 SAIYGAEAG
+217 AAIYGAEAG

-236 GKGNGK
+236 GKGKGK

-251 QSVSKVPHMMNAE
+251 QSVSKVPHLMNSE

-273 NLISMEMFY
+273 NLISLEKFY
-282 NNWDFETNTDWIRTG
+282 NNWDFETNTDWIKAG
-297 FENSNMHK
+297 FEKSNMHK
-305 HNLTFSAGDADKSIY
+305 HNLTFSAGDSDKSIY
-320 ISGSYLD
+320 ISGTYLN
-327 NDGIVVGDKDYYN
+327 NDGIVVGDKDYYK

-345 VNASWKIKPWL
+345 INASWKVKPWL
-356 EVGTNNQVEYY
+356 EIGTNNQVEYY
-367 KSSSVAEGSEYSSYL
+367 KSASVAEGSEYSSYL

-388 DPLTRPWYPVDNLP
+388 DPLTKPMYPENALP
-402 AHMQL
+402 AHMQQ

-419 DGKGNIYGVSP
+419 DGKGNIYGVSA
-430 YVTSESVNPF
+430 YVTSESVNPY
-440 IMLNSSDSYNRGF
+440 IMLGSSDSYNRGF
-453 NINGTTFF
+453 NINGTTYI

-474 LSYRLS
+474 LGYRLS
-480 SSENYG
+480 SYENYG
-486 VNHDY
+486 ISHDY

-505 AGSSASTYWQWE
+505 AGSSNAAYWQWE
-517 NFLNYNRQF
+517 NFLNYTKQIK
-526 NKHNVGIMLGT
+526 KHNFGIMLGT

-548 GSKGG
+548 GSKSG
-553 NEEAGLGFK
+553 NENAGLGFK

-572 YAVANATKNVSG
+572 YAVSDATKDISG
-584 GEPSYS
+584 GEPSYG

-601 EYAGK
+601 EYDNR
-606 YMFQASLRADAA
+606 YMVQVSLRADAA

-643 EDFLAET
+643 EKFMQNSQA
-650 RTWLNHLKLR
+650 WLNHLKIR
-660 ASWGQNGSIAGL
+660 ASWGQNGSTASL
-672 GGYRYANVIGS
+672 GGYQYANVIAS
-683 TGSYPTSSDSPSYIV
+683 TGSYPTSSENPSYGV

-718 NIGIDARFLNNRLT
+718 NVGIDARFFRSRLT
-732 FSADWFKKETKDL
+732 FSADWFRKETKDL

-767 IVNSGLEFELGWQ
+767 IRNTGFEVELGWQ
-780 DYVGDFS
+780 DMAGDFS
-787 YGVRGNI
+787 YGIRGNI
-794 STLKNK
+794 STLKNE

-820 AITRFEVGMP
+820 AITRFEVGKP

-837 EFTGIDNETG
+837 EFTGIDKATG
-847 NPIFKDINEDGS
+847 NPTFKDQNNDGS

-876 YGITLTAAWKGFDLI
+876 YGITLTAAWKGIDLI

-918 FTEDRWKADYTN
+918 FTEDRWKVGHEN

-946 STASVIDGSYFKIKQ
+946 STASVINGSYFKIKQ
-961 MQLGYT
+961 IQLGYT
-967 LPKKWMKTIKVENM
+967 FPAKWMSKIKVENL

-1005 VGNAL
+1005 IGNAL

-1020 RKVVAGVS
+1020 RKIVAGVS

>member
-1 MKKSYIKTM
+1 MRTRSINHGMKALFSA
-10 VSVLA
+10 VLLIFA
-15 AAVMSFLV
+15 CVNL
-23 GLPSA
+23 SA
-28 YAQQKVTVSGTV
+28 QERVTASGTV
-40 LDEKGEPMLG
+40 IDENKIPMIGVSVIEKGTHN
-50 GGVIQKGTTNG
+50 GTM
-61 CVTDLDGNFTITV
+61 TDIDGNWSMEV
-74 TKGATIEFSCI
+74 TEGAVLEFSYI
-85 GYIPQEL
+85 GYTSVEL
-92 VADSDKQ
+92 PAAAGMNLQMEVDTR
-99 VVIKLELDNLSIEET
+99 ILEEV

-128 GSVSSVKSED
+128 GSVSQVKAED
-138 IESRTIT
+138 MEARTIT

-157 VQVLSASARPGASP
+157 VQVLSGSAKPGASP

-180 NGSSDPLYVVDGRLT
+180 NNSSDPLYVVDGRLA
-195 KDIAGIDPNDI
+195 KDISGIDPNDI

-217 SAIYGAEAG
+217 AAIYGAEAG

-236 GKGNGK
+236 GKGKGK

-251 QSVSKVPHMMNAE
+251 QSVSKVPHLMNSE

-273 NLISMEMFY
+273 NLISLEKFY
-282 NNWDFETNTDWIRTG
+282 NNWDFETNTDWIKAG
-297 FENSNMHK
+297 FEKSNMHK
-305 HNLTFSAGDADKSIY
+305 HNLTFSAGDSDKSIY
-320 ISGSYLD
+320 ISGTYLN
-327 NDGIVVGDKDYYN
+327 NDGIVVGDKDYYK

-345 VNASWKIKPWL
+345 INASWKVKPWL
-356 EVGTNNQVEYY
+356 EIGTNNPVEYY
-367 KSSSVAEGSEYSSYL
+367 KSASVAEGSEYSSYL

-388 DPLTRPWYPVDNLP
+388 DPLTKPMYPENALP
-402 AHMQL
+402 AHMQQ

-419 DGKGNIYGVSP
+419 DGKGNIYGVSA
-430 YVTSESVNPF
+430 YVTSESVNPY
-440 IMLNSSDSYNRGF
+440 IMLGSSDSYNRGF
-453 NINGTTFF
+453 NINGTTYI

-474 LSYRLS
+474 LGYRLGS
-480 SSENYG
+480 YENYG
-486 VNHDY
+486 ISHDY

-505 AGSSASTYWQWE
+505 AGSNNAAYWQWE
-517 NFLNYNRQF
+517 NFLNYTKQIK
-526 NKHNVGIMLGT
+526 KHNFGIMLGT

-548 GSKGG
+548 GSKSG
-553 NEEAGLGFK
+553 NENAGLGFK

-572 YAVANATKNVSG
+572 YAVSDATKDISG
-584 GEPSYS
+584 GEPSYG

-601 EYAGK
+601 EYDNR
-606 YMFQASLRADAA
+606 YMVQVSLRADAA

-643 EDFLAET
+643 EKFMQNSQA
-650 RTWLNHLKLR
+650 WLNHLKIR
-660 ASWGQNGSIAGL
+660 ASWGQNGSTASL
-672 GGYRYANVIGS
+672 GGYQYANVIAS
-683 TGSYPTSSDSPSYIV
+683 TGSYPTSSENPSYGV

-718 NIGIDARFLNNRLT
+718 NVGIDARFFRSRLT
-732 FSADWFKKETKDL
+732 FSADWFRKETKDL

-767 IVNSGLEFELGWQ
+767 IRNTGFEVELGWQ
-780 DYVGDFS
+780 DMAGDFS
-787 YGVRGNI
+787 YGIRGNI
-794 STLKNK
+794 STLKNE

-820 AITRFEVGMP
+820 AITRFEVGKP

-837 EFTGIDNETG
+837 EFTGIDKATG
-847 NPIFKDINEDGS
+847 NPTFKDQNNDGS

-876 YGITLTAAWKGFDLI
+876 YGITLTAAWKGIDLI

-918 FTEDRWKADYTN
+918 FTEDRWKVGHEN

-946 STASVIDGSYFKIKQ
+946 STASVINGSYFKIKQ
-961 MQLGYT
+961 IQLGYT
-967 LPKKWMKTIKVENM
+967 FPAKWMSKIKVENL

-1005 VGNAL
+1005 IGNAL

-1020 RKVVAGVS
+1020 RKIVAGVS

>member
-1 MKKSYIKTM
+1 MRTRSINHGMKALFSA
-10 VSVLA
+10 VLLIFA
-15 AAVMSFLV
+15 CVNL
-23 GLPSA
+23 SA
-28 YAQQKVTVSGTV
+28 QERVTASGTV
-40 LDEKGEPMLG
+40 IDENKIPMIGVSVIEKGTHN
-50 GGVIQKGTTNG
+50 GTM
-61 CVTDLDGNFTITV
+61 TDIDGNWSMEV
-74 TKGATIEFSCI
+74 TEGAVLEFSYI
-85 GYIPQEL
+85 GYTSVEL
-92 VADSDKQ
+92 PAAAGMNLQMEVDTR
-99 VVIKLELDNLSIEET
+99 ILEEV

-128 GSVSSVKSED
+128 GSVSQVKAED
-138 IESRTIT
+138 MEARTIT

-157 VQVLSASARPGASP
+157 VQVLSGSAKPGASP

-180 NGSSDPLYVVDGRLT
+180 NNSSDPLYVVDGRLA
-195 KDIAGIDPNDI
+195 KDISGIDPNDI

-217 SAIYGAEAG
+217 AAIYGAEAG

-236 GKGNGK
+236 GKGKGK

-251 QSVSKVPHMMNAE
+251 QSVSKVPHLMNSE

-273 NLISMEMFY
+273 NLISLEKFY
-282 NNWDFETNTDWIRTG
+282 NNWDFETNTDWIKAG
-297 FENSNMHK
+297 FEKSNMHK
-305 HNLTFSAGDADKSIY
+305 HNLTFSAGDSDKSIY
-320 ISGSYLD
+320 ISGTYLN
-327 NDGIVVGDKDYYN
+327 NDGIVVGDKDYYK

-345 VNASWKIKPWL
+345 INASWKVKPWL
-356 EVGTNNQVEYY
+356 EIGTNNQVEYY
-367 KSSSVAEGSEYSSYL
+367 KSASVAEGSEYSSYL

-388 DPLTRPWYPVDNLP
+388 DPLTKPMYPENALP
-402 AHMQL
+402 AHMQQ

-419 DGKGNIYGVSP
+419 DGKGNIYGVSA
-430 YVTSESVNPF
+430 YVTSESVNPY
-440 IMLNSSDSYNRGF
+440 IMLGSSDSYNRGF
-453 NINGTTFF
+453 NINGTTYI

-474 LSYRLS
+474 LGYRLS
-480 SSENYG
+480 SYENYG
-486 VNHDY
+486 ISHDY

-505 AGSSASTYWQWE
+505 AGSSNAAYWQWE
-517 NFLNYNRQF
+517 NFLNYTKQIK
-526 NKHNVGIMLGT
+526 KHNFGIMLGT

-548 GSKGG
+548 GSKSG
-553 NEEAGLGFK
+553 NENAGLGFK

-572 YAVANATKNVSG
+572 YAVSNATKDVSG
-584 GEPSYS
+584 GEPSYG

-601 EYAGK
+601 EYGNR
-606 YMFQASLRADAA
+606 YMVQVSLRADAA

-643 EDFLAET
+643 EKFMQNSQA
-650 RTWLNHLKLR
+650 WLNHLKIR
-660 ASWGQNGSIAGL
+660 ASWGQNGSTASL
-672 GGYRYANVIGS
+672 GGYQYANVIAS
-683 TGSYPTSSDSPSYIV
+683 TGSYPTSSENPSYGV

-718 NIGIDARFLNNRLT
+718 NVGIDARFFRSRLT
-732 FSADWFKKETKDL
+732 FSADWFRKETKDL

-767 IVNSGLEFELGWQ
+767 IRNTGFEVELGWQ
-780 DYVGDFS
+780 DMAGDFS
-787 YGVRGNI
+787 YGIRGNI
-794 STLKNK
+794 STLKNE

-820 AITRFEVGMP
+820 AITRFEVGKP

-837 EFTGIDNETG
+837 EFTGIDKATG
-847 NPIFKDINEDGS
+847 NPTFKDQNNDGS

-876 YGITLTAAWKGFDLI
+876 YGITLTAAWKGIDLI

-918 FTEDRWKADYTN
+918 FTEDRWKVGHEN
-930 GTMPKAGAN
+930 GTMPRAGAN

-946 STASVIDGSYFKIKQ
+946 STASVINGSYFKIKQ
-961 MQLGYT
+961 IQLGYT
-967 LPKKWMKTIKVENM
+967 FPAKWMSKIKVENL

-1005 VGNAL
+1005 IGNAL

-1020 RKVVAGVS
+1020 RKIVAGVS